1 MRLNK
6 PAKGHAFLNWMS
18 SIKPSC
24 EFKTTRSGKQLGN
37 FVFGIHTCP
46 DMPNLRGGAP
56 TPHILLPVLQL
67 RSSVDL
73 RLTTPLNS
81 YLCNVTSAL
90 DFIRQIHSTRK
101 WGIYLNLVTHVWTV
115 ITQLGTSHVLK
126 NKPWGPLTNTHSR
139 IAVTFHV
146 SVKISNKKIW
156 WLH

>member
-1 MRLNK
+1 MRLK
-6 PAKGHAFLNWMS
+6 KSAKGHVFLNSMS
-18 SIKPSC
+18 SIWPTC
-24 EFKTTRSGKQLGN
+24 EFKTTRSGNQLGN
-37 FVFGIHTCP
+37 FVSGTHTCTY
-46 DMPNLRGGAP
+46 MPNLRGGVP
-56 TPHILLPVLQL
+56 PHSTPSFKAAQFSLL
-67 RSSVDL
+67 RTDNAA
-73 RLTTPLNS
+73 NS

-101 WGIYLNLVTHVWTV
+101 WGIYLNLVTHVGTV

-126 NKPWGPLTNTHSR
+126 NKPWGPLTNTRSR